1 MHDISRRAA
10 LGGLAALGLA
20 NGAQART
27 IEAVRTAA
35 DDGEVAARRYAA
47 AGAGKCP
54 AVLALHGT
62 GGFEL
67 NPEGYARYADA
78 LAAAGIDAWLVRY
91 YTAAAAQ
98 ALDLKTSTRESRG
111 AYNAGRFAGWSRRV
125 SAVVSAA
132 LARPDST
139 GRIGL
144 LGFSLGGFI
153 AAQAAN
159 DDARVAALAVLY
171 AGMPDATVAL
181 VKRLPPVLELHGDAD
196 RTVPPAKGAE
206 LVRLARA
213 AGAPA
218 EQVTYPGRGHGV
230 DLSGN
235 DPMRPPMRSRAS
247 CGSSG
252 LTSWQPDSA
261 NKPWFETPR
270 LRPAG

>member
-35 DDGEVAARRYAA
+35 DDVEVAARRYAA

-67 NPEGYARYADA
+67 HPDGYARYADA

-91 YTAAAAQ
+91 YTAADAQ
-98 ALDLKTSTRESRG
+98 ALDLKTSTRESRS

-132 LARPDST
+132 LS
-139 GRIGL
+139 
-144 LGFSLGGFI
+144 
-153 AAQAAN
+153 
-159 DDARVAALAVLY
+159 
-171 AGMPDATVAL
+171 AGMPGATVAL

-218 EQVTYPGRGHGV
+218 EQVTYPGRGHGF
-230 DLSGN
+230 DLS
-235 DPMRPPMRSRAS
+235 D
-247 CGSSG
+247 
-252 LTSWQPDSA
+252 Q
-261 NKPWFETPR
+261 
-270 LRPAG
+270 